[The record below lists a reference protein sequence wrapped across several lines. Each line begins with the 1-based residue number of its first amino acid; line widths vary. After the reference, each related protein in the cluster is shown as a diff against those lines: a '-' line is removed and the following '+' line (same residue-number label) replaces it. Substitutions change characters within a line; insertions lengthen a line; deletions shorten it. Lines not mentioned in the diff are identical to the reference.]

1 MTGRGSFFAGRAGGG
16 AYLRGMKNFF
26 TSFFATLTAL
36 IVFMVGG
43 FILGL
48 LLIGALAAMGQK
60 KPVSVQDG
68 SYLVFDLAGTIRDTP
83 SQNDGLAEFIEALGG
98 DGRKAMQ
105 LRQVTRALEAAAN
118 DKSIKGLFL
127 TGSVQPMA
135 YGSGYAALKEVRQ
148 ALEVFR
154 ASGKP
159 VKAYLRYATTRDF
172 YLASTATDVAL
183 DPYGAIL
190 MPGLASQPMFFAG
203 AFEKFGIGV
212 QVTRV
217 GKYKSAVEPYTRKDM
232 SPENREQIQ
241 KLIDDVWQD
250 LTVTIEGAR
259 KLAPGELQKIV
270 DTKGFIRAEAALQFK
285 LVDRVVYHDVILA
298 ELKQATGRQGSD
310 KPFKQINLKEYAR
323 LVSGNGLTPKRAS
336 QEKIEVS
343 ATGKGRVAIVYAE
356 GEIVDGNG
364 NEEGYVF
371 GEKTARMLRE
381 IRQDEDVKAVVLRVN
396 SPGGSVSASETIARE
411 LALLHKGKTVVVS
424 MGTLAASG
432 GYWISTHSDRIFAE
446 PTTITGSIGVYGM
459 FLNFQG
465 LMNDKLGLTFDT
477 VKTGKYADAATITR
491 PKTPDELALF
501 QESVDWVYDQFLTK
515 VVNSRKLARPVVEE
529 IAQGRVWSGSEALK
543 LGLVDELGGL
553 ATAIKY
559 AAQKAKLGDNFKVV
573 EYPRP
578 KQFAEQFTEALDP
591 RRREQS
597 FSGPVGLLIN
607 EATAELKTLEKFN
620 DPRGLYARLPFDLRL
635 R

>member
-1 MTGRGSFFAGRAGGG
+1 
-16 AYLRGMKNFF
+16 MKNFF

-36 IVFMVGG
+36 IVFLVGG
-43 FILGL
+43 CILGL
-48 LLIGALAAMGQK
+48 LFIGALAAMGQK

-68 SYLVFDLAGTIRDTP
+68 SYLVFDLAGNIRDTP
-83 SQNDGLAEFIEALGG
+83 SQNDGMAEFIEALGG
-98 DGRKAMQ
+98 GGRKAMQ

-172 YLASTATDVAL
+172 YLASTATDLAL

-217 GKYKSAVEPYTRKDM
+217 GKYKSAVEPFTRKDM

-241 KLIDDVWQD
+241 KLIDDLWQD

-259 KLAPGELQKIV
+259 KLSPGELQKIV
-270 DTKGFIRAEAALQFK
+270 DAKGFIRADAALQFK
-285 LVDRVVYHDVILA
+285 LVDRVVYHDVVLA

-323 LVSGNGLTPKRAS
+323 LVSGSGLIPKRAS
-336 QEKIEVS
+336 HEKIEVS

-381 IRQDEDVKAVVLRVN
+381 IRQDKDVKAVVLRVN
-396 SPGGSVSASETIARE
+396 SPGGSVSASEAIARE
-411 LALLHKGKTVVVS
+411 LSLLHQDKTVVVS

-459 FLNFQG
+459 FLNIQG

-477 VKTGKYADAATITR
+477 VKTGKFADAATITR
-491 PKTPDELALF
+491 PKTADELALF

-515 VVNSRKLARPVVEE
+515 VVSSRKLTRPVVEE
-529 IAQGRVWSGSEALK
+529 IAQGRVWSGREALK

-597 FSGPVGLLIN
+597 FFGPVGLLIN
-607 EATAELKTLEKFN
+607 EVTAELKTLEKFN